1 MKKYLLLIISLL
13 FCVSLEAQEIS
24 WTQHPIDGHRTGV
37 TQKGAGL
44 TVESMGKVKRF
55 VKRYTSPND
64 NKYRRGT
71 TRKVAK
77 IMINAQDSMS
87 YVKQIIGHSPV
98 VMAKDKPEC
107 ALTDWYIDVIML
119 KTAELTG
126 KHVDVAFANFGGVR
140 TDMPDGDI
148 FRDDIMSMFPFR
160 NTLYY
165 FSLTGN
171 SLLEICRNMAQ
182 FHAEIFGGLKLVIKD
197 NTLVSATIN
206 GEPIDPNKIYG
217 AATID
222 YLMEGNSW
230 FRFGKYQ
237 IEGINTNKNV
247 MDVMLQYVEEQTKL
261 GNEITYKKDGR
272 ITIL

>member
-1 MKKYLLLIISLL
+1 MNKYLLFILSIL
-13 FCVSLEAQEIS
+13 FCVSMEAQNIS
-24 WTQHPIDGHRTGV
+24 WTQHLVDGHRTGV

-44 TVESMGKVKRF
+44 TVESMGKVKKI
-55 VKRYTSPND
+55 VKRYTSPNG
-64 NKYRRGT
+64 NKYRRGS

-77 IMINAQDSMS
+77 IMINAQDSMA
-87 YVKQIIGHSPV
+87 YVKQIIGHSPE

-107 ALTDWYIDVIML
+107 ALTDWYIDVIMI
-119 KTAELTG
+119 KTSELTG

-140 TDMPDGDI
+140 TDMPEGDI

-165 FSLTGN
+165 FTLTGS
-171 SLLEICRNMAQ
+171 SLLEICRNIAQ
-182 FHAEIFGGLKLVIKD
+182 FQAEIIGGVKLVIKD